1 MVCMFNSVCPTSYV
15 HAAKLAEISVTF
27 ETAHYSYG
35 TSMHKVQ
42 QRGSSPVKTQPD
54 CKRVLFYW
62 MEQVRKMK

>member
-1 MVCMFNSVCPTSYV
+1 M